1 MAAIQLKSCRGR
13 WTWRL
18 LLGPCVVLAG
28 IIGVMLG
35 EFNFLELQRNI
46 VQDVS
51 DMMFI
56 DDTTQTYHKGPLG
69 KSTSELEQFQEWKKP
84 MREALKEC
92 MQEHGDNQNEC
103 MDGFDFEV
111 AVFNV
116 TNTEDVVLQGSI
128 PQVQELGPIFAKK
141 YIDKFD
147 IDTLHWD
154 KTGVARFRQN
164 ASIELDRQ
172 RCGQACKKLLKQE
185 IVIPNPAWAKII
197 SEGLELPFGI
207 VLAAR
212 HVIAEIAPTELRSQV
227 MKMFGLANDMETTAV
242 LATFFFP
249 FSSSNSGF
257 SSNSN
262 NNSSSSGG
270 GSGTNNNGNN
280 TSSNFHQK
288 SSSLESKLSNIGKF
302 LQTTSSASVGGNCL
316 LGALSLP
323 RTTCL
328 KVLTTFQSLIPKAW
342 NKTLA
347 KIRPSY
353 GVGAAAPVFI
363 RVRVEQAL
371 GFNDASFSD
380 LLTEAADLTF
390 GVLKHAVDAP
400 GSYREV
406 QMSSKFATRGT
417 RYYISHGGAARGC
430 LFDRD
435 CKLDEE
441 GSCTASGNCAPKEL
455 AGYEG
460 QILPGQLWDY
470 SLGYKGPMLTGS
482 RLNLFNEGIV
492 ETMLAT
498 GEMTMHLPEY
508 KDEGA
513 QQLRIVDFRVST
525 FQRRIE
531 NCDGR
536 DANSPGLDCDGPA
549 STVNMAPVMEG
560 MPFYI
565 SMPHFKSELEQEPMQ
580 VNASKP
586 NGGAPYMPSSRVN
599 ITACDPSS
607 SSNNNS
613 SNIVTTSSSNIVTTS
628 SSSSATHK
636 MNERKAQS
644 TAWCSDDQKFNSY
657 LWVEPESGVT
667 ISRIT
672 AMQGNIRIASSNASN
687 IFHPKLQD
695 VLVPVY
701 WKREGFTLPLA
712 VQVNWAEIQKA
723 PPHLETLG
731 LIFLVPG
738 MLCLFVGTC
747 LIFAETRACLYKD
760 RRTDA
765 VREAVKALDARRKGE
780 HGRNPDELGPLPTLH
795 GQRLQIGTKK
805 ETKNQRKLRIMLP
818 TPKKLPQPSAR
829 SHEEFTRR
837 PEWNSAV
844 QEDCPERFRVEL

>member
-262 NNSSSSGG
+262 NNI
-270 GSGTNNNGNN
+270 N
-280 TSSNFHQK
+280 SNM
-288 SSSLESKLSNIGKF
+288 G
-302 LQTTSSASVGGNCL
+302 
-316 LGALSLP
+316 
-323 RTTCL
+323 
-328 KVLTTFQSLIPKAW
+328 
-342 NKTLA
+342 
-347 KIRPSY
+347 
-353 GVGAAAPVFI
+353 
-363 RVRVEQAL
+363 
-371 GFNDASFSD
+371 
-380 LLTEAADLTF
+380 
-390 GVLKHAVDAP
+390 
-400 GSYREV
+400 
-406 QMSSKFATRGT
+406 
-417 RYYISHGGAARGC
+417 
-430 LFDRD
+430 
-435 CKLDEE
+435 
-441 GSCTASGNCAPKEL
+441 
-455 AGYEG
+455 
-460 QILPGQLWDY
+460 
-470 SLGYKGPMLTGS
+470 
-482 RLNLFNEGIV
+482 
-492 ETMLAT
+492 
-498 GEMTMHLPEY
+498 
-508 KDEGA
+508 
-513 QQLRIVDFRVST
+513 
-525 FQRRIE
+525 
-531 NCDGR
+531 
-536 DANSPGLDCDGPA
+536 
-549 STVNMAPVMEG
+549 
-560 MPFYI
+560 
-565 SMPHFKSELEQEPMQ
+565 
-580 VNASKP
+580 
-586 NGGAPYMPSSRVN
+586 
-599 ITACDPSS
+599 S

-613 SNIVTTSSSNIVTTS
+613 SYRRFS
-628 SSSSATHK
+628 SSSSSSERRGRSAVGTSNGHSFGNVNGIAPRGSIRSAVSRGGRSLSPPTRPKGLGMGDWRSSPSSLPRLSSATSLAAGTTRLPPW
-636 MNERKAQS
+636 EVPALDS
-644 TAWCSDDQKFNSY
+644 SFTT
-657 LWVEPESGVT
+657 EPVAKPK
-667 ISRIT
+667 RL
-672 AMQGNIRIASSNASN
+672 NYSS
-687 IFHPKLQD
+687 I
-695 VLVPVY
+695 
-701 WKREGFTLPLA
+701 
-712 VQVNWAEIQKA
+712 
-723 PPHLETLG
+723 G
-731 LIFLVPG
+731 LIP
-738 MLCLFVGTC
+738 
-747 LIFAETRACLYKD
+747 
-760 RRTDA
+760 
-765 VREAVKALDARRKGE
+765 
-780 HGRNPDELGPLPTLH
+780 
-795 GQRLQIGTKK
+795 
-805 ETKNQRKLRIMLP
+805 
-818 TPKKLPQPSAR
+818 
-829 SHEEFTRR
+829 
-837 PEWNSAV
+837 
-844 QEDCPERFRVEL
+844 